1 MGRAG
6 LTVVVLQSGDDLV
19 RARADR
25 ATACFVLTNR
35 FTMDTDEM
43 DSITVLR
50 ALNVKSF
57 NQDLQTFVQI
67 IGASPVLGYTSRCS
81 QRSLLTRCCASVVFA
96 WSEPENT
103 VHVVSAG
110 VKAENVLCVNS
121 VKLGL
126 LGQSCVFPGFSTVIT
141 NLVRHHCVVV
151 AAQAVPPHLDAHPG
165 RVCGI
170 FHGHRVAAVA
180 SRVFCWPAA
189 GDLQREPSLLVLRQI
204 LLTDGHRTSG
214 VPPMLHTL
222 ALTAACCVVV
232 AS

>member
-67 IGASPVLGYTSRCS
+67 IGASPVLGYTSRC
-81 QRSLLTRCCASVVFA
+81 
-96 WSEPENT
+96 P
-103 VHVVSAG
+103 G
-110 VKAENVLCVNS
+110 GLCS
-121 VKLGL
+121 HAAARRWCWH
-126 LGQSCVFPGFSTVIT
+126 GQSRKTQCMWCRLG
-141 NLVRHHCVVV
+141 
-151 AAQAVPPHLDAHPG
+151 
-165 RVCGI
+165 
-170 FHGHRVAAVA
+170 
-180 SRVFCWPAA
+180 
-189 GDLQREPSLLVLRQI
+189 
-204 LLTDGHRTSG
+204 
-214 VPPMLHTL
+214 
-222 ALTAACCVVV
+222 
-232 AS
+232 